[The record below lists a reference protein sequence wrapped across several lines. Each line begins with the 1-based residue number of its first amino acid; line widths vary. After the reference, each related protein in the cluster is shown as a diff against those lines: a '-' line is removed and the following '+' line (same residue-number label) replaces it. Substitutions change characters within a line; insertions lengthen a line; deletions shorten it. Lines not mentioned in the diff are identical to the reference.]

1 MSDIIDKDTEEL
13 VLARLAVYPEGKK
26 ISIGSLGNFTK
37 DELIG
42 HVKNKDEIGQ
52 KMVEIELKYL
62 QSMKQISE
70 QVLVNE

>member
-26 ISIGSLGNFTK
+26 ISIGSLGDFTK

-42 HVKNKDEIGQ
+42 HVKNGDEIGQ

-62 QSMKQISE
+62 QSMKEISK
-70 QVLVNE
+70 QVLANG